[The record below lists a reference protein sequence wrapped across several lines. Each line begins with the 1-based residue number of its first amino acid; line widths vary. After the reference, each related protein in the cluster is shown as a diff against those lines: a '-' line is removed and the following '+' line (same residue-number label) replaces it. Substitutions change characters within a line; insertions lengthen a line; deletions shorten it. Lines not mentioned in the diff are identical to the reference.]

1 MSHIYIIA
9 GPPGV
14 GKSTRG
20 NEYIDPELEILNE
33 DEIRHR
39 YKIRGYADYN
49 ECSLQK
55 VRGTVLQNLIKSKD
69 FALELNLG
77 FEHQY
82 NYTLSLKR
90 FSNEVKL
97 DVILFFTDHLQLC
110 QDRAVQRFKNGL
122 HLVKP
127 DIIEQMY
134 NNTIPLLKANFQAID
149 RLIMLDA
156 RKTNEVSLQ
165 GIYSKAAENMKI
177 FDKGSKWFKED
188 ILPFIQEQLSIK
200 RFDNPSLK
208 NWDKDDLG
216 PSR

>member
-1 MSHIYIIA
+1 
-9 GPPGV
+9 
-14 GKSTRG
+14 
-20 NEYIDPELEILNE
+20 
-33 DEIRHR
+33 
-39 YKIRGYADYN
+39 
-49 ECSLQK
+49 
-55 VRGTVLQNLIKSKD
+55 VLQNLIRGKD

-122 HLVKP
+122 HLIKP
-127 DIIEQMY
+127 DVIEQMY
-134 NNTIPLLKANFQAID
+134 NNTIPLLKVNFQAID

-156 RKTNEVSLQ
+156 RKTNEVTLQ
-165 GIYSKAAENMKI
+165 GIYSKAAKNIKI
-177 FDKGSKWFKED
+177 FDRGAKWFNQD
-188 ILPFIQEQLSIK
+188 VLPFIQEQLTIS

-208 NWDKDDLG
+208 GWDQNDLG
-216 PSR
+216 SSR